1 MKCFC
6 VLQAKVLCFN
16 NIDCQLVQAVSLP
29 WLTYQLLERQSRAIK
44 NHILQFQMHPYCHFI
59 QNPFFLFFF
68 SMLDSTLVRERE
80 EFSFFLLPTIF
91 SLLAKL
97 REIYNAHKVAAV
109 SWLKSYIQ
117 HSFQH
122 QSILIRR
129 EHIALHVSVLCLRHK
144 APGEHQG
151 KIQLQNKQ

>member
-59 QNPFFLFFF
+59 QNPFFF
-68 SMLDSTLVRERE
+68 SCWKVHWWERE
-80 EFSFFLLPTIF
+80 KEFPFFLLPTIF
-91 SLLAKL
+91 LLLAKL

-122 QSILIRR
+122 QSILIRK

-144 APGEHQG
+144 APGKHQG
-151 KIQLQNKQ
+151 KIRLQNKQ